1 MKYPVVILSL
11 LFAAGVLSAQTPPD
25 DSEQMFQGAGVTEAP
40 SSGADTVAAQKSLL
54 KTKDVTIGG
63 RLYSD
68 VTSLVVWPD
77 AYPKAND
84 PSAGSQSELIPN
96 LQSDLWFDARPET
109 DFRVFGK
116 FKLAS
121 PFTPTTTA
129 SSAIPAAYSPSPI
142 SPTGA
147 NVSVFELYTDIN
159 WDQKL
164 FLRAGQQVAHWGVGY
179 FFSPADVLSRQRIN
193 PLDPQRE
200 RQGPLAVK
208 ATVPFA
214 SVNSAQLY
222 LLTDPSLAENGVLKP
237 DDVAVAPKVEFVT
250 GDWEWGAG
258 GYLQKNQSSK
268 ALVTASGSIAGKL
281 GVYGEAVVQKPTGN
295 GTPDLLSTVGLNYI
309 DSGDHVS
316 FNAQYYFNGP
326 GSDTLD
332 AERKV
337 RAAPPASA
345 DLSQMGRHY
354 LGASAAWT
362 DIRASNIDLG
372 VFYEGN
378 LSDGSGVV
386 GPSVAYSP
394 FTRFTVSLTPYFA
407 YGEKDSEFVR
417 SFGYTALALKVSIG
431 TGDF

>member
-1 MKYPVVILSL
+1 MKSLLGLLFL
-11 LFAAGVLSAQTPPD
+11 LFASGCLSAQAAPD
-25 DSEQMFQGAGVTEAP
+25 DPDQLFQGAGVTEAP

-54 KTKDVTIGG
+54 KTKDVTLGG

-68 VTSLVVWPD
+68 LTSLAVWPE
-77 AYPKAND
+77 AYPKAGD
-84 PSAGSQSELIPN
+84 PAGSVSQLIPN

-121 PFTPTTTA
+121 PFTPTTPA
-129 SSAIPAAYSPSPI
+129 ASAIPAAYAPSPV

-208 ATVPFA
+208 ASVPFGG
-214 SVNSAQLY
+214 VNTAQLY
-222 LLTDPSLAENGVLKP
+222 LLTDPSLAENCVLRP

-250 GDWEWGAG
+250 GDWEWGVG
-258 GYLQKNQSSK
+258 GYLQKNQGSK

-281 GVYGEAVVQKPTGN
+281 GVYGEAVVQKRTGT
-295 GTPDLLSTVGLNYI
+295 GTSDLLSTVGLNYI
-309 DSGDHVS
+309 DSGDHVAL
-316 FNAQYYFNGP
+316 NAQYYFNGP
-326 GSDTLD
+326 GSDSLT
-332 AERKV
+332 AERGAL
-337 RAAPPASA
+337 AALPASA
-345 DLSQMGRHY
+345 SDQNQMGRHY

-378 LSDGSGVV
+378 LSDGSGVI
-386 GPSVAYSP
+386 GPSAAYSP